1 LLKGQAITFPLGLIV
16 RARNPSRIAAL
27 TGVLSVS
34 AQNDLG
40 IARIAD
46 KKSVER

>member
-1 LLKGQAITFPLGLIV
+1 MFPLGVIV
-16 RARNPSRIAAL
+16 RARNPAAS
-27 TGVLSVS
+27 TEVLSVS

-40 IARIAD
+40 IERIAD